1 MEYKKLL
8 VSDIIYN
15 NTTKVKCDELWLMCN
30 DNTIRSPHGD
40 LKILKWEKYK
50 KDLGVTE
57 ESMSDMKYDD
67 KGEIVV
73 SGQIPVKKS
82 TILSGYKFELLG
94 HLVFDKRKYAVSS
107 ALLFH
112 QLTKIIEINN
122 REPFIPSSYSGNLW
136 WQMDF
141 QVQPQGGF
149 FTFKKSNAKI
159 SIIGHYA
166 LDNTGSPEIFK
177 D

>member
-50 KDLGVTE
+50 KDLGVSV

-67 KGEIVV
+67 KGEIVD

-82 TILSGYKFELLG
+82 TILSGYKFELSG
-94 HLVFDKRKYAVSS
+94 HLVFNKRKYAVSS
-107 ALLFH
+107 VLLFH

-122 REPFIPSSYSGNLW
+122 REPFIPSNYSGNIW

-141 QVQPQGGF
+141 QVQPMGGL
-149 FTFKKSNAKI
+149 FTFQKRNEKI
-159 SIIGHYA
+159 SIIGHYV
-166 LDNTGSPEIFK
+166 LDNSGSPAIFK